1 MGADDDVI
9 YNLNVELGELT
20 EELTGNREQ
29 YEFELSAVRQ
39 RMLGRFNRFHPN
51 PGLTVAL
58 SHPRTLP
65 DRHTRSAGR
74 AQK

>member
-29 YEFELSAVRQ
+29 YDVELGAVRQ
-39 RMLGRFNRFHPN
+39 RY
-51 PGLTVAL
+51 
-58 SHPRTLP
+58 
-65 DRHTRSAGR
+65 SAGSIVPSIPIPD
-74 AQK
+74 